1 MQRRPT
7 SLLLC
12 VALLP
17 LLAGPRLAQAGARR
31 QVPEVIDLPVPAAQA
46 ELAAGGFSATVEEI
60 DGEPAGTVGRQEPG
74 GFAWAEAG
82 GSVKIFVRR
91 GGAPGTGRGPA
102 DPQAP
107 FPVAPPS
114 VVPPSAAPPSVSPPV
129 APPPPAAPLVASS
142 VPVVIGHTEAE
153 ALDLLHSYRV
163 TVTGVEA
170 TAGNEGLV
178 VDQSPAGGQPLAAG
192 QSVTISVGRV
202 GAPPAGAASVPD
214 VVGLDPE
221 AAKAR
226 LAQAHLAPLVNLVA
240 ADPASAGKVVAQE
253 PPAGVVVA
261 RDSNVM
267 LSIGRPA
274 ATPLTETE
282 VPDLIHASETEARK
296 RLAAAGLEASVK
308 DRLAPAPDADAVLQ
322 QEPAPGT
329 RLPRGRI
336 VTLTVGRL
344 LLLPLRLPD
353 TLGQDAATAEKA
365 LADAGFTVLR
375 ATALSL
381 PGSAGK
387 VVAQDPAGGGMAT
400 RSSTV
405 RITIGQP
412 PGGAAGS
419 VAVPSVIGT
428 AEAQARADLTAAG
441 FTVRTVPVGGPP
453 AVAGRVQGQ
462 SPGGGASVPRGSEV
476 VIQVVPATGPAA
488 TPTAVPV
495 PGYVG
500 GDAAAAQSDLLA
512 RGLGVVLAYIAGTPE
527 GRVVGQDPAPGTP
540 LAPGSRVTLTV
551 SRAPTLPQV
560 QLREPATGTALPRNV
575 GMTYYWEPVPEA
587 EDYQFEIFVWKD
599 DTWVQA
605 DNDIERAPQK
615 HPSKNKKG
623 TYQWHVR
630 ARRAGGKVLG
640 PWSEWR
646 RVTIY

>member
-31 QVPEVIDLPVPAAQA
+31 QVPEVIDLPEPAAQA
-46 ELAAGGFSATVEEI
+46 ELAAGGFSATVEAI
-60 DGEPAGTVGRQEPG
+60 DGEPAGTVGRQSPG

-82 GSVKIFVRR
+82 TSVTIFVRR
-91 GGAPGTGRGPA
+91 GDAPAAARTTAGP
-102 DPQAP
+102 PAP
-107 FPVAPPS
+107 TSVPPPAGPPPS
-114 VVPPSAAPPSVSPPV
+114 VPPSSVPPPP
-129 APPPPAAPLVASS
+129 APPPPASPQGALR
-142 VPVVIGHTEAE
+142 VPSVIGRTEAE

-178 VDQSPAGGQPLAAG
+178 VDQSPAGAQPLAEG
-192 QSVTISVGRV
+192 QSVTISVGRA
-202 GAPPAGAASVPD
+202 GAPPAGAAAVPD
-214 VVGLDPE
+214 VVGLDQE
-221 AAKAR
+221 AARTR
-226 LAQAHLAPLVNLVA
+226 LAQAHLVPLVNLVA
-240 ADPASAGKVVAQE
+240 ADPAGAGKVIAQE

-267 LSIGRPA
+267 LGIGRPA

-282 VPDLIHASETEARK
+282 VPDLIRATETEARS

-308 DRLAPAPDADAVLQ
+308 DRLAPAPDANAVLQ

-412 PGGAAGS
+412 PSGA
-419 VAVPSVIGT
+419 P
-428 AEAQARADLTAAG
+428 
-441 FTVRTVPVGGPP
+441 
-453 AVAGRVQGQ
+453 
-462 SPGGGASVPRGSEV
+462 
-476 VIQVVPATGPAA
+476 GPAPA
-488 TPTAVPV
+488 APTPAAPAPTAVPV

-500 GDAAAAQSDLLA
+500 GDASAAQSDLLA
-512 RGLGVVLAYIAGTPE
+512 RGFGVVLTYIAGTPD

-551 SRAPTLPQV
+551 SRTPTLPQV